1 MIFQELIRQ
10 KTSSVEIL
18 PIVHVP
24 YRSLARPSRTRQKM
38 VPGHRGV
45 KVYPMLFDANV
56 NPTRN
61 MSSTPVWRYCFDPE
75 WLFFML
81 VIALCIGFGLM
92 PLLLKNSFTTWRSL
106 YTLTQYAHF
115 DRNYW
120 QNMTSICCYCLDPEW
135 LFFMLVIALCIGF
148 GLMPLLLKNTFDSVK
163 QDQDI
168 FTYTNKP
175 IEY

>member
-1 MIFQELIRQ
+1 M
-10 KTSSVEIL
+10 L
-18 PIVHVP
+18 PIVHIP
-24 YRSLARPSRTRQKM
+24 YRSLGRPSRTRQKI

-45 KVYPMLFDANV
+45 KVYPILFEANI
-56 NPTRN
+56 NTTKN
-61 MSSTPVWRYCFDPE
+61 INSTPVCRYCFDPE

-92 PLLLKNSFTTWRSL
+92 PLFVKNSFTNWRSQ
-106 YTLTQYAHF
+106 YFESNAQTLTETLGKTWLQSVVTAL
-115 DRNYW
+115 
-120 QNMTSICCYCLDPEW
+120 TKW

-163 QDQDI
+163 QDESI

-175 IEY
+175 IEYFSMN